1 MTRYYLDSSAAV
13 KLAMHEAE
21 SDALATFLQEP
32 GASGAGTELVSSELL
47 VTEIHRALR
56 PQGAQGALRATRVL
70 GLVDIVSVSSTVL
83 RVAAEI
89 PQDSLRTLNAIHLAT
104 ALAVHDTLAGLIT
117 YDHRLAAAASEAGI
131 PVVSPS

>member
-1 MTRYYLDSSAAV
+1 MCFAPIRPNRLRAAGP
-13 KLAMHEAE
+13 

-32 GASGAGTELVSSELL
+32 GDSGGGAEIVSSELL

-89 PQDSLRTLNAIHLAT
+89 PQDSLCTLDAIHLAT
-104 ALAVHDTLAGLIT
+104 ALAVHDTLAGRIT
-117 YDHRLAAAASEAGI
+117 YDHRLAEASSEAGV
-131 PVVSPS
+131 PAVSPS